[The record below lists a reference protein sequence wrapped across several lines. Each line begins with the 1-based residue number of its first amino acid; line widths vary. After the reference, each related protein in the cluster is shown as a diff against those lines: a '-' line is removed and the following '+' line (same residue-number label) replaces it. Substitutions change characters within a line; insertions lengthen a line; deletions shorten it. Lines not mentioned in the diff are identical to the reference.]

1 VRQWKISGAQL
12 EITDLARLQRF
23 VNQLLP
29 SDGMERYDMFF
40 MQIISRV
47 RLQNQKFLVSFK
59 FGPVW
64 LYMLLENGKK

>member
-1 VRQWKISGAQL
+1 
-12 EITDLARLQRF
+12 
-23 VNQLLP
+23 
-29 SDGMERYDMFF
+29 MFF

-47 RLQNQKFLVSFK
+47 RLQNQRFLVSFK